1 MNEKCLRTYE
11 VNLLKG
17 QLPCWLLDYP
27 LAMTFGS
34 DTDDTIFL
42 SSILRLRLWKLLF
55 RYWDWDWDLEIKIFD
70 TDTETETWK
79 SQFSILRLRLI
90 PESLTILRLILRLL
104 LHRTM
109 KFQLRLILRLCN
121 LKNRYWDW
129 DWDLGMWK
137 IDTDT
142 ETETQGCEKSI
153 PILRLRPASLT
164 ISRRYR

>member
-1 MNEKCLRTYE
+1 MFEYDALIILYHQ
-11 VNLLKG
+11 LLAG
-17 QLPCWLLDYP
+17 DSFPCQQREP
-27 LAMTFGS
+27 RSSSRGS
-34 DTDDTIFL
+34 IADTDDTIFL

-55 RYWDWDWDLEIKIFD
+55 RYWDWDLEIKIFD

-79 SQFSILRLRLI
+79 SQFSILRLI

-153 PILRLRPASLT
+153 SILRLRPASLT